1 MLVLWLAFVQKRRY
15 NGSIIKVKSHY
26 MLRGGEKDCYRG
38 TLRTI
43 QCRKIRTVSSFEFV
57 YWVSYCLDCM
67 NKDLVLR
74 EYLAIE
80 RTRLANETTLLAYIR
95 TGLYF
100 LVAGSTLGEVIKSSF
115 WQIVGIP
122 LVVIGLLIMLWGA
135 IRYFRLRKAIDASK
149 KNIGNSS
156 AAFIKSVVGQ

>member
-1 MLVLWLAFVQKRRY
+1 
-15 NGSIIKVKSHY
+15 
-26 MLRGGEKDCYRG
+26 
-38 TLRTI
+38 
-43 QCRKIRTVSSFEFV
+43 
-57 YWVSYCLDCM
+57 M

-100 LVAGSTLGEVIKSSF
+100 LVAGSTLGELIDSSF
-115 WQIVGIP
+115 WKIAGTP
-122 LVVIGLLIMLWGA
+122 LVVIGLLITLLGLL
-135 IRYFRLRKAIDASK
+135 RYFRLRNAIELSK

-156 AAFIKSVVGQ
+156 EAFIKSIID

>member
-1 MLVLWLAFVQKRRY
+1 
-15 NGSIIKVKSHY
+15 
-26 MLRGGEKDCYRG
+26 
-38 TLRTI
+38 
-43 QCRKIRTVSSFEFV
+43 
-57 YWVSYCLDCM
+57 M

-100 LVAGSTLGEVIKSSF
+100 LVAGSSLGHLVASQFWNIAGPPVIV
-115 WQIVGIP
+115 VG
-122 LVVIGLLIMLWGA
+122 VTIMLFGV
-135 IRYFRLRKAIDASK
+135 IRYLRLRRSIEASK

-156 AAFIKSVVGQ
+156 EAFVKSVINGTT

>member
-1 MLVLWLAFVQKRRY
+1 
-15 NGSIIKVKSHY
+15 
-26 MLRGGEKDCYRG
+26 
-38 TLRTI
+38 
-43 QCRKIRTVSSFEFV
+43 
-57 YWVSYCLDCM
+57 M

-100 LVAGSTLGEVIKSSF
+100 LVAGSSLGHLVDSEF
-115 WQIVGIP
+115 WNIAGMP
-122 LVVIGLLIMLWGA
+122 LMVLGLIIMLLGL
-135 IRYFRLRKAIDASK
+135 IRYFRFRRSIEASK

-156 AAFIKSVVGQ
+156 EAFIKSVIDGRN

>member
-1 MLVLWLAFVQKRRY
+1 
-15 NGSIIKVKSHY
+15 
-26 MLRGGEKDCYRG
+26 
-38 TLRTI
+38 
-43 QCRKIRTVSSFEFV
+43 
-57 YWVSYCLDCM
+57 M

-100 LVAGSTLGEVIKSSF
+100 LVAGSTLGYFIKSEF
-115 WQIVGIP
+115 WNIIGTP
-122 LVVIGLLIMLWGA
+122 LIIIGLIIMVLGVV
-135 IRYFRLRKAIDASK
+135 RYLKLRKSIAASK

-156 AAFIKSVVGQ
+156 EAFIKSVIDGSIETFREGV

>member
-1 MLVLWLAFVQKRRY
+1 
-15 NGSIIKVKSHY
+15 
-26 MLRGGEKDCYRG
+26 
-38 TLRTI
+38 
-43 QCRKIRTVSSFEFV
+43 
-57 YWVSYCLDCM
+57 M

-100 LVAGSTLGEVIKSSF
+100 LVAGSTLGHLIESQF
-115 WQIVGIP
+115 WSIVGTP
-122 LVVIGLLIMLWGA
+122 LILIGFAIMFLGVV
-135 IRYFRLRKAIDASK
+135 RYFSLRKSIEASK

-156 AAFIKSVVGQ
+156 EAFIKSVINGSN

>member
-1 MLVLWLAFVQKRRY
+1 
-15 NGSIIKVKSHY
+15 
-26 MLRGGEKDCYRG
+26 
-38 TLRTI
+38 
-43 QCRKIRTVSSFEFV
+43 
-57 YWVSYCLDCM
+57 M

-100 LVAGSTLGEVIKSSF
+100 LVAGSTFGHLVESEF
-115 WQIVGIP
+115 WNIVGTP
-122 LVVIGLLIMLWGA
+122 LVITGLIIMLLGLV
-135 IRYFRLRKAIDASK
+135 RYFRLRRSIEASK

-156 AAFIKSVVGQ
+156 EAFIRSVIGSE